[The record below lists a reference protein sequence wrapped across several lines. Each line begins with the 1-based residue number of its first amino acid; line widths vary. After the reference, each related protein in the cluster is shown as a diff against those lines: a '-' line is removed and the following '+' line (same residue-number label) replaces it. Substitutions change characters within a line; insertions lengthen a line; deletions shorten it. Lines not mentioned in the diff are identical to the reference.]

1 MFYKIKKCVVYFL
14 KEDAGDRETQ
24 VKFLPR
30 EAPLIIEVMKC
41 IMGLNPEYYKNVAPP
56 QWTAEKYL
64 ARGNFDV
71 SSLPEFIQSYFLTQ
85 VAVPLTFPQAEIE
98 EVVVEEELS
107 ENP

>member
-1 MFYKIKKCVVYFL
+1 MKLFVVYFL
-14 KEDAGDRETQ
+14 KEDPGDRETQ

-64 ARGNFDV
+64 AREKFDV
-71 SSLPEFIQSYFLTQ
+71 SSMPEFVQSYFMTQ
-85 VAVPLTFPQAEIE
+85 VAIPLTFPPAEIE

-107 ENP
+107 